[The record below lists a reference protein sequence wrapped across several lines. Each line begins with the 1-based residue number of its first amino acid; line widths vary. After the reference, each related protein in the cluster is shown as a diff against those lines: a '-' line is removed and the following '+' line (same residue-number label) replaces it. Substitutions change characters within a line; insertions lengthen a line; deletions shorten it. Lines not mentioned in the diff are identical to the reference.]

1 MVEKVITSP
10 PNVVDFARYQAGRNA
25 AGKALAISART
36 CRHCGA
42 ALSEGEREEE
52 CSSASNTDAAGLHGG
67 GPRKF
72 YAD

>member
-10 PNVVDFARYQAGRNA
+10 ENVVDFARYSAGRNA
-25 AGKALAISART
+25 AGKAVAMSARA

-42 ALSEGEREEE
+42 ALLEGESEDD
-52 CSSASNTDAAGLHGG
+52 CSSAFNIETPNLRA

>member
-10 PNVVDFARYQAGRNA
+10 RNVVDFARYQQSRMAPV
-25 AGKALAISART
+25 LSARA

-42 ALSEGEREEE
+42 VLLEDEREEE
-52 CSSASNTDAAGLHGG
+52 CSSAFNLDAPALRAAS
-67 GPRKF
+67 RKF

>member
-10 PNVVDFARYQAGRNA
+10 RNVVDFARYQQSRNA
-25 AGKALAISART
+25 IGKTLAISGRV

-42 ALSEGEREEE
+42 ALWDGESEDD
-52 CSSASNTDAAGLHGG
+52 CSSAFNIDAASFRA

-72 YAD
+72 YAE